1 MSSIEIEIEI
11 VIEIEGHSAVVIDFD
26 GDFDLD
32 YHNNRI
38 TIMTNKSNPSKQAES
53 DTPILFCGA
62 GPGDPELIT
71 VKGQHALAEADL
83 ILYAG
88 SLVPEALLQW
98 ARPEAETLSSAGMHL
113 EEIVATMATAWKSGR
128 RVVRLHTG
136 DPSLYGAICEQ
147 MMHLEKQ
154 NIPYRVIPGVT
165 AAFAAAASLGLEY
178 TLPEVSQTLILT
190 RMAGRTP
197 VPERE
202 ALERLAAHQAS
213 MAIYLS
219 LGQIEAVS
227 GVLSGSYGADA
238 PAVIVYKASHP
249 EEKIVPT
256 TCGELAAAAA
266 REEITR
272 TALILAG
279 RVLAVGPAGSGELG
293 AVSKLYDRHF
303 AHGYRAG
310 EKPGGTD

>member
-1 MSSIEIEIEI
+1 MTMAS
-11 VIEIEGHSAVVIDFD
+11 
-26 GDFDLD
+26 
-32 YHNNRI
+32 NRSDR
-38 TIMTNKSNPSKQAES
+38 SNPV
-53 DTPILFCGA
+53 LFCGA

-71 VKGQHALAEADL
+71 VKGQRALAKADL

-98 ARPEAETLSSAGMHL
+98 ARPTAKTLSSAGMHL
-113 EEIVATMATAWKSGR
+113 EEIVAAMATAWRGGE

-147 MMHLEKQ
+147 MMRLEEQ

-178 TLPEVSQTLILT
+178 TLPEISQTLILT

-197 VPERE
+197 VPEQE
-202 ALERLAAHQAS
+202 ALEKLAAHQAS

-227 GVLSGSYGADA
+227 AILSKAYGPEA

-249 EEKIVPT
+249 AEKIVAT
-256 TCGELAAAAA
+256 TCAELAAAAQ
-266 REEITR
+266 REKITR

-279 RVLAVGPAGSGELG
+279 KVLAVGPQGLSQ
-293 AVSKLYDRHF
+293 VSKLYDPHF
-303 AHGYRAG
+303 AHGYRQAA
-310 EKPGGTD
+310 KTDGAK

>member
-1 MSSIEIEIEI
+1 
-11 VIEIEGHSAVVIDFD
+11 
-26 GDFDLD
+26 
-32 YHNNRI
+32 
-38 TIMTNKSNPSKQAES
+38 MTNESNPSKTG
-53 DTPILFCGA
+53 DNGNPILFCGA

-71 VKGQHALAEADL
+71 VKGQRALAEADL

-98 ARPEAETLSSAGMHL
+98 ARPAAETVSSAGMHL
-113 EEIVATMATAWKSGR
+113 EEIVTTMATAWKRGV

-136 DPSLYGAICEQ
+136 DPSLYGAISEQ

-178 TLPEVSQTLILT
+178 TLPEISQTLILT

-227 GVLSGSYGADA
+227 GILSDAYGEVA

-249 EEKIVPT
+249 EEKIVHT
-256 TCGELAAAAA
+256 TCGELASAAAEA
-266 REEITR
+266 KITR

-279 RVLAVGPAGSGELG
+279 KVLAVGPQTLTE
-293 AVSKLYDRHF
+293 VSKLYDRHF

-310 EKPGGTD
+310 EA